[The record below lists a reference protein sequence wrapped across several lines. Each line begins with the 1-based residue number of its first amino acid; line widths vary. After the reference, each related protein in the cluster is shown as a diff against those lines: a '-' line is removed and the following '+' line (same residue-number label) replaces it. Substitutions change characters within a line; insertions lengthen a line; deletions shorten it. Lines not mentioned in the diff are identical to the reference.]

1 MNFSEMTLQELVHKA
16 ASIYSNK
23 IAVCF
28 DECNNQP
35 PVYYTYKTLI
45 NAASEL
51 SDFLLLH
58 CDFQEIQEIGLYC
71 HPGINVPS
79 WILGIL
85 QVPAAYAPI
94 DPDSPPALS
103 THFMKKCNLK
113 YILVEKQQINK
124 FKSSY
129 ETLLN
134 CDTLTVE
141 HNDLVLFRL
150 HWQNVEVSGMLN
162 GSKEKYENERMAKS
176 TSSETSGEGKSEE
189 HMDARLKHCLAYAL
203 HTSGTTGIP
212 KIVRVPHACIVPNI
226 QHFRVLFEITQEDT
240 LFLASPLT
248 FDPSVVEIFVALS
261 SGASLLIVPTSVK
274 MLPSKLAAA
283 LFSHHRVTVLQA
295 TPTLLRRFGS
305 QLIKSTVL
313 SASTSL
319 RILALGG
326 EAFPSLTVLRGWR
339 EGGNRTQIFNIY
351 GITEVSSWATFYRIP
366 ENILDSTLKCELPVQ
381 LGFPLLGTVVEVR
394 DTNGARIQEGNGQV
408 FLGGRNR
415 VCFLDGE
422 MTVPLGTMRATGDF
436 VTVKDGELFFLGR
449 KDSQIKRHGK
459 RLNFELV
466 QQVAEGL
473 QQVESCAVIWYNQEK
488 LILFIVSKNE
498 LVKDYIFKELEKHLP
513 SHAIPDEL
521 VLIDSLPFTSHG
533 KIDVSEL
540 NKIYLNY
547 TNLKSKHKL
556 NGKEELWEKLQH
568 LWKSILSLS
577 EDSLK
582 VPDESLFL
590 NSGGDSLKS
599 LRLLNEIEKFVGTSV
614 PGLLEIIL
622 SRSILEIYSHILQT
636 VFPDEDL
643 IFSKNYASKRKFSD
657 INQEETSGESSHQKS
672 AVPLTLDSE
681 INAFIALSRGSQTLS
696 LNTTR
701 FLSKLEHCPSACPD
715 LISQPSIQK
724 VKSLSPP
731 ALTGKSKDSTCVE
744 NVYEDGTPVT
754 GAETM
759 ELCVRWVADTGKC
772 VDASPLVVIPAVD
785 KSSATVYIGSHS
797 HRMMAVDLYSG
808 KVKWEQI
815 LGDRIESSACIS
827 KCGNFIV
834 VGCYNG
840 LVYVL
845 KSNNGEKY
853 WIFTT
858 EDAVKCSA
866 AVDPTTG
873 FFYLGSHDQHAYALD
888 IYEKKCVWK
897 LKCGGT
903 VFSSPCLNLI
913 PHHLYFATL
922 GGLLLAV
929 NPATGNSVWKHACG
943 KPLFSSPRC
952 CLQYVCIGC
961 VDGNLLC
968 FTHFGEQVWQFST
981 SEPIFS
987 SPCISASEQ
996 EIFFGSHDC
1005 FIYCCSMQGH
1015 LQWKFE
1021 TTSRVYSTPFA
1032 FHNHNHSN
1040 KVSLAAAS
1048 TDGKLWIL
1056 EPKSGQ
1062 LQSVY
1067 ALPGEV
1073 FSSPVV
1079 WESMLIIGCRN
1090 NYVYCLDLL
1099 GSNRK

>member
-1 MNFSEMTLQELVHKA
+1 MTLQELVHQA
-16 ASIYSNK
+16 ASIYSDK

-28 DECNNQP
+28 DECNDQP
-35 PVYYTYKTLI
+35 PVYYTYKNLI
-45 NAASEL
+45 SAASEL
-51 SDFLLLH
+51 SNFLLLH
-58 CDFQEIQEIGLYC
+58 CDFQGIREVGLYC

-79 WILGIL
+79 WILGII

-129 ETLLN
+129 EILLN
-134 CDTLTVE
+134 YDTLTVE
-141 HNDLVLFRL
+141 HIDLVLFRL
-150 HWQNVEVSGMLN
+150 YWKNVEVNLMEN
-162 GSKEKYENERMAKS
+162 DRREKYEKDEVANS
-176 TSSETSGEGKSEE
+176 TSSEKSNEEKPEE
-189 HMDARLKHCLAYAL
+189 HMDVRLKHCLAYVL

-226 QHFRVLFEITQEDT
+226 QHFRVLFEITQEDV

-274 MLPSKLAAA
+274 VLPSKLAAV
-283 LFSHHRVTVLQA
+283 LFSRHRVTILQA

-319 RILALGG
+319 RVLALGG
-326 EAFPSLTVLRGWR
+326 EAFPSLTVLKGWR
-339 EGGNRTQIFNIY
+339 EVGNRTQIFNVY

-366 ENILDSTLKCELPVQ
+366 EEILNSTLKCELPIQ
-381 LGFPLLGTVVEVR
+381 LGFPLLGTEVEVR
-394 DTNGARIQEGNGQV
+394 DTSGFRIEEGTGQV

-422 MTVPLGTMRATGDF
+422 VTVPLGTMRATGDF

-459 RLNFELV
+459 RLNIELV

-473 QQVESCAVIWYNQEK
+473 QQMESCAVIWYNQEK
-488 LILFIVSKNE
+488 LILFVLSKNE
-498 LVKDYIFKELEKHLP
+498 LVKNFIFKELETHLP

-547 TNLKSKHKL
+547 TNLKTEHKL
-556 NGKEELWEKLQH
+556 KGKEELWGKLQH

-577 EDSLK
+577 EDPLK

-599 LRLLNEIEKFVGTSV
+599 IRLLNEIEKLVGTSV
-614 PGLLEIIL
+614 PGLLEMIL
-622 SRSILEIYSHILQT
+622 SKPILEIYTHILQT

-643 IFSKNYASKRKFSD
+643 TFCENYATKRKFSNV
-657 INQEETSGESSHQKS
+657 NQEETSGKSLPQKS
-672 AVPLTLDSE
+672 NMPLNLDNG
-681 INAFIALSRGSQTLS
+681 INAFIALNRGSQILS
-696 LNTTR
+696 MNATR
-701 FLSKLEHCPSACPD
+701 FLTKLKHCPLACSSD
-715 LISQPSIQK
+715 LISQTAIKK
-724 VKSLSPP
+724 VKSLNPP
-731 ALTGKSKDSTCVE
+731 ALLGKSKDTTCVE
-744 NVYEDGTPVT
+744 KVCEDGTSVKR
-754 GAETM
+754 AETM
-759 ELCVRWVADTGKC
+759 ELRVRWRADTGKC
-772 VDASPLVVIPAVD
+772 VDASPLVVVPAVD
-785 KSSATVYIGSHS
+785 ESSATVFIGSHS
-797 HRMMAVDLYSG
+797 HKMMAVDLYSG
-808 KVKWEQI
+808 KVKWEQL
-815 LGDRIESSACIS
+815 LGDRIESSACVS

-845 KSNNGEKY
+845 KSNNGEKH
-853 WIFTT
+853 WVFTT
-858 EDAVKCSA
+858 EDAVKSSA
-866 AVDPTTG
+866 TMDPTTG
-873 FFYLGSHDQHAYALD
+873 FLYVGSHDQHAYALD

-897 LKCGGT
+897 LQCGGT

-913 PHHLYFATL
+913 PYHLYVATL

-929 NPATGNSVWKHACG
+929 NPATGNTVWRHGCG

-987 SPCISASEQ
+987 SPCPSTSEQ

-1005 FIYCCSMQGH
+1005 FIYCCTMKGH

-1021 TTSRVYSTPFA
+1021 TTCRVYSTPFA
-1032 FHNHNHSN
+1032 FHNKYSN
-1040 KVSLAAAS
+1040 EMLLAAAS

-1056 EPKSGQ
+1056 ESKSGQ
-1062 LQSVY
+1062 LQSKY
-1067 ALPGEV
+1067 ELPGEV

-1090 NYVYCLDLL
+1090 NYVYCLGLL
-1099 GSNRK
+1099 GSNKK